1 MALFLAAL
9 AGVSYG
15 VADFLGGLASS
26 ARRPERVVAAV
37 QGVGIVVTAAA
48 LPFVAFRPD
57 PADLGWGAAAGV
69 GGGLGIVALYRA
81 LAMGPMNVAAPVAAV
96 IGSVVPVAVG
106 LASGER
112 PGPMAAAGVAF
123 GIVAVW
129 LVASSPHAGATG
141 GPRRRVALVAA
152 LAGMGLGAATVAF
165 GQSSPS
171 AGLWPLLA
179 AKVVTA
185 ALIGG
190 VALARGGRDPDPSRG
205 RRLALGAGV
214 ADAAATILLVL
225 AAQRGPL
232 SLVGVLVSLY
242 PASTVVLARLLLS
255 ERISR
260 PQALGLG
267 LAAAAV
273 AMIATG

>member
-1 MALFLAAL
+1 
-9 AGVSYG
+9 
-15 VADFLGGLASS
+15 
-26 ARRPERVVAAV
+26 
-37 QGVGIVVTAAA
+37 
-48 LPFVAFRPD
+48 
-57 PADLGWGAAAGV
+57 
-69 GGGLGIVALYRA
+69 
-81 LAMGPMNVAAPVAAV
+81 
-96 IGSVVPVAVG
+96 
-106 LASGER
+106 
-112 PGPMAAAGVAF
+112 
-123 GIVAVW
+123 
-129 LVASSPHAGATG
+129 
-141 GPRRRVALVAA
+141 
-152 LAGMGLGAATVAF
+152 MGLGAATVAF